1 MPNTQI
7 GMVYKM
13 RRARLHFRAIERSI
27 RRFNASDANS
37 VVNDFHTE
45 PGYLVV
51 RALSRRQPSQYLSQ
65 LIGDWLYNIRATL
78 DYAAC
83 ELARLNEQPIDDQ
96 VEFPIFLER
105 DDFWN
110 PHNGRLSR
118 GASRRIGKLHPIH
131 QAIVESQ
138 QPFHGRH
145 GTPED
150 DPLWLLYRL
159 SNFDRHQ
166 FVHLTSVV
174 TNASAQEFTPP
185 EVRAR
190 FELVSVSHGTF
201 SRQAEV
207 ARWRILP
214 GPDVDVHVESSVRFD
229 IGFDDGGPGAGRPVL
244 TTLGDIG
251 MRVMHIIDGFA
262 NAVLPE

>member
-1 MPNTQI
+1 VELAGGSAN
-7 GMVYKM
+7 
-13 RRARLHFRAIERSI
+13 SI
-27 RRFNASDANS
+27 RFIRQLLNRNS
-37 VVNDFHTE
+37 RSME
-45 PGYLVV
+45 GM
-51 RALSRRQPSQYLSQ
+51 
-65 LIGDWLYNIRATL
+65 
-78 DYAAC
+78 
-83 ELARLNEQPIDDQ
+83 
-96 VEFPIFLER
+96 
-105 DDFWN
+105 
-110 PHNGRLSR
+110 GRLRTIRFGSY
-118 GASRRIGKLHPIH
+118 IGCRT
-131 QAIVESQ
+131 ST
-138 QPFHGRH
+138 
-145 GTPED
+145 GTN
-150 DPLWLLYRL
+150 
-159 SNFDRHQ
+159 S
-166 FVHLTSVV
+166 
-174 TNASAQEFTPP
+174 FTPP